1 MKILS
6 VRLQNLN
13 SLKGEWKIDFTQ
25 PPFDQS
31 NLFAITGPT
40 GAGKSTILDAICLAL
55 YHQTPRLKLLSQS
68 SNELMTRHTSEC
80 LAEVEFQVR
89 DQRYRAFWSQRRS
102 RGAVDGNLQAAKV
115 ELAKADGE
123 ILTDKS
129 NEKLKLTEQITG
141 LDFGRFTKSMLLAQG
156 GFAAF
161 LNAPANERA
170 ELLEELTGTEI
181 YGQISMQ
188 VFEQNRQHKTALEL
202 LQAKASGVVLLDL
215 EQRQVL
221 QQQLADVEQQQQQ
234 LKLRQQQQAPL
245 LAWRQQQQQATVQ
258 LQQAQLKQQQFEQEQ
273 AMQQSAL
280 AKLHSYQK
288 AAVVL
293 PLYQQLQQQRSA
305 VIETQEQQQLQS
317 RQLNDLKHQQQLQL
331 QQGQALALQIQ
342 QQVQQQVQQL
352 QQQGQTLT
360 AQLTQQPLGADLAA
374 AVAGWKPLLQQ
385 RQQGLEQ
392 QKNLQAQVANNQ
404 TQALQQQLQQVSVE
418 LQQLD
423 YQLQQS
429 TPAFSIELP
438 ELQQQ
443 VQHYKTQLQ
452 TYPLLLRVAAA
463 LQQKLQQ
470 QQKEQLE
477 LQQKQADSQLLQQQ
491 VVGLREQFRLY
502 SDRVADKQKLVLQER
517 LIAEL
522 SSHRAKLQPGD
533 ECPLC
538 GSTTHPAI
546 TSYQALDL
554 SQTETELATLTAELK
569 QVEEQGKAL
578 REKQLQLE
586 EQQKAQHY
594 QLEQLTADIKQQN
607 EQWTD
612 LLQNLPEVEQQQLQ
626 QASLKKALLQQFQ
639 QQAQLALEQQQQL
652 EQQLLQRQ
660 LWQQQQHELA
670 HKQQLLQQQLT
681 QQQQQQQQFT
691 EALQQNRAYLQQLE
705 QQWQQELQPFG
716 FVLPKAEQQQ
726 QAWQLWAQQ
735 AQQWQQWQLEL
746 QGVTQQLDKAL
757 MQQHQADLQYQS
769 WVDKLQ
775 QAGLATV
782 SASQSATPEQELELV
797 LQQLSVLSNELQQ
810 KTGQQQQS
818 DAQLQQLQLKLTA
831 LQQEWQKQLEQQQFG
846 SETSFLAMLLTE
858 QQVLQLTELKE
869 QLAAEKIR
877 CQSQLEQ
884 VLLQIEALEK
894 QQLTEQSL
902 EQLQLQSTELEQQ
915 LFAVLEQA
923 GQCRQQLQSDQQHLQ
938 QQQELYNQ
946 IEQQQQLVQQWHKF
960 NSLIGSADGA
970 KFRRFAQGL
979 TLLQLVGLANQ
990 QLDKLHS
997 RYQLARKAD
1006 AELELQ
1012 VLDSWQADTTRDTK
1026 TLSGGES
1033 FLVSL
1038 ALALALSDLVS
1049 HKTRIESLF
1058 LDEGFGTLDP
1068 DTLETALAALDQLNA
1083 SGKMIGIISHVEALK
1098 ERIPVQIK
1106 LQKQQGLGYSS
1117 LSY

>member
-102 RGAVDGNLQAAKV
+102 RGAVEGNLQAAKV

-129 NEKLKLTEQITG
+129 SEKLRLTEQITG

-215 EQRQVL
+215 EQRQLV
-221 QQQLADVEQQQQQ
+221 QQQLALLEQQQQQ
-234 LKLRQQQQAPL
+234 LKTQQQQQAPL
-245 LAWRQQQQQATVQ
+245 LAWRQQQQQAAVQ
-258 LQQAQLKQQQFEQEQ
+258 LQQAELKQQQFEQEQ

-280 AKLHSYQK
+280 AKLQSYQQ
-288 AAVVL
+288 AAVLL
-293 PLYQQLQQQRSA
+293 PLYKELQQQRA
-305 VIETQEQQQLQS
+305 TVTETQEQLERQSSQLL
-317 RQLNDLKHQQQLQL
+317 QLKQRQQLQL
-331 QQGQALALQIQ
+331 QQGQGLALQIQ
-342 QQVQQQVQQL
+342 QQLQHQVQQL
-352 QQQGQTLT
+352 QQQGQSLT
-360 AQLTQQPLGADLAA
+360 AQLAQQPYGAELAA
-374 AVAGWKPLLQQ
+374 AVAGWKAVLQQ
-385 RQQGLEQ
+385 RQQGLDQ
-392 QKNLQAQVANNQ
+392 QQALHQQLRQ
-404 TQALQQQLQQVSVE
+404 TDTSQLQQQLQQTSSQLRQLE
-418 LQQLD
+418 L
-423 YQLQQS
+423 QLQQS
-429 TPAFSIELP
+429 SPALAVELP
-438 ELQQQ
+438 QLQQQ
-443 VQHYKTQLQ
+443 IQSYKNQLQ
-452 TYPLLLRVAAA
+452 TYPLLLKLAAA
-463 LQQKLQQ
+463 LQHKQQQQQTEQQEQQQKQLDSQQLQQ
-470 QQKEQLE
+470 QI
-477 LQQKQADSQLLQQQ
+477 AA
-491 VVGLREQFRLY
+491 LREQFRLCN
-502 SDRVADKQKLVLQER
+502 DRVADKQKLVQQER

-546 TSYQALDL
+546 QSYQTLDF
-554 SQTETELATLTAELK
+554 SQTETELAALTAELK
-569 QVEEQGKAL
+569 QIEEQGKSL
-578 REKQLQLE
+578 REQQVKLE
-586 EQQKAQHY
+586 EQQKARHY
-594 QLEQLTADIKQQN
+594 QLEQLATDLRQQT
-607 EQWTD
+607 EQWSE
-612 LLQNLPEVEQQQLQ
+612 LLKNLPGAEQQQLQ

-639 QQAQLALEQQQQL
+639 QQAQQQLEQQQQL
-652 EQQLLQRQ
+652 ELRLSERQ
-660 LWQQQQHELA
+660 LWQQQQQQLA
-670 HKQQLLQQQLT
+670 HKQQLLQQQYE
-681 QQQQQQQQFT
+681 QQQQQQQQLAD
-691 EALQQNRAYLQQLE
+691 ALAQSQSYMQQLE

-716 FVLPKAEQQQ
+716 FELPTAERQQ
-726 QAWQLWAQQ
+726 QALQHWTAQ
-735 AQQWQQWQLEL
+735 ARHWQQWQQEL
-746 QGVTQQLDKAL
+746 QQVMQQLDKAL
-757 MQQHQADLQYQS
+757 LQQQQADQHYQN
-769 WVDKLQ
+769 WVDQLQ
-775 QAGLATV
+775 QQGLTLVA
-782 SASQSATPEQELELV
+782 ASRSATPQQELEQV
-797 LQQLSVLSNELQQ
+797 QQQLTALHTELQQ
-810 KTGQQQQS
+810 KTGQLQQAE
-818 DAQLQQLQLKLTA
+818 AQLQQLQQKLTA

-846 SETSFLAMLLTE
+846 SESSFLAMLLTE
-858 QQVLQLTELKE
+858 QQVLQLTALKE
-869 QLAAEKIR
+869 TLAAEKIR

-884 VLLQIEALEK
+884 ARQQVEVLAQ
-894 QQLTEQSL
+894 QQLTAQSL
-902 EQLQLQSTELEQQ
+902 EQLQQQSAELEQE
-915 LFAVLEQA
+915 LFKVLEQA
-923 GQCRQQLQSDQQHLQ
+923 GQCRQQLHSDQQQQQ
-938 QQQELYNQ
+938 QQQELYQQ

-979 TLLQLVGLANQ
+979 TLLQLVSLANQ

-1012 VLDSWQADTTRDTK
+1012 VLDSWQADTSRDTK

>member
-188 VFEQNRQHKTALEL
+188 VYEQNRQHKTALEL

-215 EQRQVL
+215 EQRQLL
-221 QQQLADVEQQQQQ
+221 QQQLSGLEQQQQQ
-234 LKLRQQQQAPL
+234 FKTRQQQLAPL
-245 LAWRQQQQQATVQ
+245 LAWRQQQQQAAIQ
-258 LQQAQLKQQQFEQEQ
+258 LQQAELKQQQFEQEQ
-273 AMQQSAL
+273 GMQQSAL
-280 AKLHSYQK
+280 AKLQNYQK
-288 AAVVL
+288 AAVLL
-293 PLYQQLQQQRSA
+293 PLYKELQQQRSA
-305 VIETQEQQQLQS
+305 VTETQEQQQLQS
-317 RQLNDLKHQQQLQL
+317 RQLHDLNDQQQLQL
-331 QQGQALALQIQ
+331 QQGQGLALQVK

-352 QQQGQTLT
+352 QQQGQILT
-360 AQLTQQPLGADLAA
+360 AQLAQQPQGADLAA

-385 RQQGLEQ
+385 RQQGLDQ
-392 QKNLQAQVANNQ
+392 QKVLRKQLAQADTQQVE
-404 TQALQQQLQQVSVE
+404 QQLQQISVE

-423 YQLQQS
+423 LQLQQS
-429 TPAFSIELP
+429 APAFSIELP
-438 ELQQQ
+438 QLQQQ
-443 VQHYKTQLQ
+443 IQHCKNQLH
-452 TYPLLLRVAAA
+452 TYPLLLRVAAG
-463 LQQKLQQ
+463 LQQKQQQ
-470 QQKEQLE
+470 QQKEQQE
-477 LQQKQADSQLLQQQ
+477 LQQKQSDSQQLQQQ
-491 VVGLREQFRLY
+491 VAALREQFRLY
-502 SDRVADKQKLVLQER
+502 SDRVADKQKLVQQER

-546 TSYQALDL
+546 SSYQALDL
-554 SQTETELATLTAELK
+554 SQTETELAALTAELK
-569 QVEEQGKAL
+569 KVEEQGKAL
-578 REKQLQLE
+578 RETQLQLE
-586 EQQKAQHY
+586 EQQKARRY
-594 QLEQLTADIKQQN
+594 QLEQLATDIKQQS

-612 LLQNLPEVEQQQLQ
+612 LLHNLPETEQQQLQ

-639 QQAQLALEQQQQL
+639 QQAQQGLEQQLQT

-670 HKQQLLQQQLT
+670 HQQQLLQQQQS

-691 EALQQNRAYLQQLE
+691 AALQQNQLQLEQLE

-716 FVLPKAEQQQ
+716 FALPAAEQQQ
-726 QAWQLWAQQ
+726 RIWQQWAEQ
-735 AQQWQQWQLEL
+735 AQQWQQWQQEL
-746 QGVTQQLDKAL
+746 QRQSQQLDKAL
-757 MQQHQADLQYQS
+757 MQQQQADQQYQS
-769 WVDKLQ
+769 WLDKLQ
-775 QAGLATV
+775 QADLAQV
-782 SASQSATPEQELELV
+782 PASQSATPQQELELV
-797 LQQLSVLSNELQQ
+797 LQRLSVLSNELQQ
-810 KTGQQQQS
+810 KAGQQQQIET
-818 DAQLQQLQLKLTA
+818 QLQQLQVKLTA
-831 LQQEWQKQLEQQQFG
+831 LQHDWQKQLEQQQLG

-858 QQVLQLTELKE
+858 QQVQQLTELKE
-869 QLAAEKIR
+869 KLAAEQIR

-884 VLLQIEALEK
+884 VQQQINDLEK
-894 QQLTEQSL
+894 QQLTEQNL
-902 EQLQLQSTELEQQ
+902 EQLQQQSTELEQQ

-923 GQCRQQLQSDQQHLQ
+923 GQCRQQLHRDQQHQQ
-938 QQQELYNQ
+938 QQQELYSQ

-1012 VLDSWQADTTRDTK
+1012 VLDSWQADTARDTK

>member
-13 SLKGEWKIDFTQ
+13 SLKGEWSIDFTQ

-129 NEKLKLTEQITG
+129 NEKLRLTEQITG

-188 VFEQNRQHKTALEL
+188 VFEQNRQHKTALDL
-202 LQAKASGVVLLDL
+202 LQAKASGVVLLDI
-215 EQRQVL
+215 EQRQLL
-221 QQQLADVEQQQQQ
+221 QQQLADLEQQTQQ
-234 LKLRQQQQAPL
+234 LKTQQQQQAPL
-245 LAWRQQQQQATVQ
+245 LAWRQQQQQAAVQ
-258 LQQAQLKQQQFEQEQ
+258 LQQAELKQLQFEQEQ

-280 AKLHSYQK
+280 AKLQSYQQ
-288 AAVVL
+288 AAVLL
-293 PLYQQLQQQRSA
+293 PLYKELQQQRSA
-305 VIETQEQQQLQS
+305 VTDTKEQLERQSSQLQGLKQQQ
-317 RQLNDLKHQQQLQL
+317 RLQL

-342 QQVQQQVQQL
+342 LQVQHQVQQL
-352 QQQGQTLT
+352 QLQGQTLT
-360 AQLTQQPLGADLAA
+360 AQLAQQPYGADLAA

-392 QKNLQAQVANNQ
+392 QKVLQKQLVQAD
-404 TQALQQQLQQVSVE
+404 TQHLEQQLQQVSVE

-423 YQLQQS
+423 LQLQQS

-470 QQKEQLE
+470 QQKDQLE
-477 LQQKQADSQLLQQQ
+477 LQQKQSDSLQLQQQ
-491 VVGLREQFRLY
+491 LAGLREQFRLY
-502 SDRVADKQKLVLQER
+502 SDRVADKQKLVQQEQ

-546 TSYQALDL
+546 SSYQALDL
-554 SQTETELATLTAELK
+554 SQTETELAALTAELK
-569 QVEEQGKAL
+569 RVEEQGKTL
-578 REKQLQLE
+578 REQQLKLE
-586 EQQKAQHY
+586 EQQKAQQY
-594 QLEQLTADIKQQN
+594 QLQQLAEDIRLQG

-612 LLQNLPEVEQQQLQ
+612 LLHNLPEAEQHQLQ

-639 QQAQLALEQQQQL
+639 QQAQQALDQL
-652 EQQLLQRQ
+652 LQTEQQLLKRQ
-660 LWQQQQHELA
+660 LWQQQQHELV
-670 HKQQLLQQQLT
+670 HQQQLLQQKLT

-691 EALQQNRAYLQQLE
+691 TALRQNQQQLQQLE

-716 FVLPKAEQQQ
+716 FVIPTPEQQHQIWQQWAEQ
-726 QAWQLWAQQ
+726 AR
-735 AQQWQQWQLEL
+735 QWQQWQLEL
-746 QGVTQQLDKAL
+746 QSVTQQLDKTL
-757 MQQHQADLQYQS
+757 MQQQQVNQQYQS
-769 WVDKLQ
+769 WLEKLQ
-775 QAGLATV
+775 QAGLAHMP
-782 SASQSATPEQELELV
+782 ASLSATPQQELDVV
-797 LQQLSVLSNELQQ
+797 LQRLSELSNELQQ

-818 DAQLQQLQLKLTA
+818 EAQLQQLKQKLTA
-831 LQQEWQKQLEQQQFG
+831 LQQDWQKPLEQHQFG
-846 SETSFLAMLLTE
+846 SVTSFLAMLLTE
-858 QQVLQLTELKE
+858 HQVRQLTELKE
-869 QLAAEKIR
+869 KLAAEKIR

-884 VLLQIEALEK
+884 ARQQLEVLAQ
-894 QQLTEQSL
+894 QQLTAQSL
-902 EQLQLQSTELEQQ
+902 EQLQQQSAALEQE
-915 LFAVLEQA
+915 LFRVLEQA
-923 GQCRQQLQSDQQHLQ
+923 GQCRQQLQSDQQQQQ
-938 QQQELYNQ
+938 QQQELYQQ

-979 TLLQLVGLANQ
+979 TLLQLVSLANQ

>member
-181 YGQISMQ
+181 YGHISMQ

-202 LQAKASGVVLLDL
+202 LEARASGVVLLDL
-215 EQRQVL
+215 EQRQLL
-221 QQQLADVEQQQQQ
+221 QQQLSDLEQQQQQ
-234 LKLRQQQQAPL
+234 IKTQQQRQAPL
-245 LAWRQQQQQATVQ
+245 LAWRQQQQQAIQQ

-280 AKLHSYQK
+280 AKLQSYQK

-293 PLYQQLQQQRSA
+293 PLYQQLQQQRA
-305 VIETQEQQQLQS
+305 MVFDVQEQQQHQS
-317 RQLNDLKHQQQLQL
+317 RQLDDLKLQQQQRL
-331 QQGQALALQIQ
+331 QQGQALSLQIQ
-342 QQVQQQVQQL
+342 QQVQLQVQQL
-352 QQQGQTLT
+352 QQQSQDLR
-360 AQLTQQPLGADLAA
+360 ALLAQQPLGADLAA

-385 RQQGLEQ
+385 RQQGLDQ
-392 QKNLQAQVANNQ
+392 HKSLQ
-404 TQALQQQLQQVSVE
+404 TQLVQADTQKLQQQLQQLTSQ

-423 YQLQQS
+423 YQLQHSDQEVS
-429 TPAFSIELP
+429 VELP

-443 VQHYKTQLQ
+443 IQQYKVQLQ
-452 TYPLLLRVAAA
+452 TYQLLMRIAAT

-477 LQQKQADSQLLQQQ
+477 LQQNQTDSQQLQQQ
-491 VVGLREQFRLY
+491 VISLREQFRLCN
-502 SDRVADKQKLVLQER
+502 DRVSDKQKLVLQER

-522 SSHRAKLQPGD
+522 SSHRARLQKGE

-538 GSTTHPAI
+538 GSTTHPAV
-546 TSYQALDL
+546 SNYQALDL
-554 SQTETELATLTAELK
+554 SLTETELAALTAELK
-569 QVEEQGKAL
+569 QVEEQGKAI

-586 EQQKAQHY
+586 EQQKGQQIRLH
-594 QLEQLTADIKQQN
+594 QLSADITQQN
-607 EQWTD
+607 EQWLE
-612 LLQNLPEVEQQQLQ
+612 LLHNLPDTEQQQLQ

-639 QQAQLALEQQQQL
+639 QQAQLNIEQKQQL
-652 EQQLLQRQ
+652 ELQLKQRQ
-660 LWQQQQHELA
+660 LWQQQRHELI
-670 HKQQLLQQQLT
+670 HQQQLIQQQLS
-681 QQQQQQQQFT
+681 QQQQQQIQLTQ
-691 EALQQNRAYLQQLE
+691 ALQQNQLQLQQLE
-705 QQWQQELQPFG
+705 QHWQQELQPFG
-716 FVLPKAEQQQ
+716 YVLPAAEQQQ
-726 QAWQLWAQQ
+726 QVWQHWAEQ
-735 AQQWQQWQLEL
+735 AQQWQQQQQEL
-746 QGVTQQLDKAL
+746 QRLTQQLDKLL
-757 MQQHQADLQYQS
+757 MQQQQVELHYQS
-769 WVDKLQ
+769 WLQKLDQ
-775 QAGLATV
+775 EGLAAV
-782 SASQSATPEQELELV
+782 SASQHATPQQELESV
-797 LQQLSVLSNELQQ
+797 QQQLTALSNELQQ
-810 KTGQQQQS
+810 KTGQQQQGEL
-818 DAQLQQLQLKLTA
+818 QLQQLQLKLTA

-858 QQVLQLTELKE
+858 QQVQQLTELKE
-869 QLAAEKIR
+869 QLVAEKVR
-877 CQSQLEQ
+877 CHSQLEQ
-884 VLLQIEALEK
+884 AQHQIKTLEE

-902 EQLQLQSTELEQQ
+902 EQLQQQSTELEQQ
-915 LFAVLEQA
+915 LFSALEQA
-923 GQCRQQLQSDQQHLQ
+923 GQCRQQLQSDQQHQL
-938 QQQELYNQ
+938 QQQELYSQ
-946 IEQQQQLVQQWHKF
+946 IEQQQKLVQQWHKF

-1012 VLDSWQADTTRDTK
+1012 VLDSWQADTARDTK

>member
-40 GAGKSTILDAICLAL
+40 GAGKSTLLDAICLAL

-129 NEKLKLTEQITG
+129 NEKLRLTEQITG

-202 LQAKASGVVLLDL
+202 LQAKASGLVLLDL
-215 EQRQVL
+215 EQRQLL
-221 QQQLADVEQQQQQ
+221 QQQLVEFEQQQQQ
-234 LKLRQQQQAPL
+234 LKTQQQQLCPL
-245 LAWRQQQQQATVQ
+245 LTWRQQQQQAVVQ
-258 LQQAQLKQQQFEQEQ
+258 LHQAELKQQQFEQEQ

-280 AKLHSYQK
+280 AKLQHYQQ
-288 AAVVL
+288 AAVLL
-293 PLYQQLQQQRSA
+293 PLYKELQQQRSA
-305 VIETQEQQQLQS
+305 VTEAQEQQQLQS
-317 RQLNDLKHQQQLQL
+317 RQLDDLKHQQQLQL
-331 QQGQALALQIQ
+331 QQGQGLALQIQ
-342 QQVQQQVQQL
+342 QQLQQQVQQL
-352 QQQGQTLT
+352 QQQGKILT
-360 AQLTQQPLGADLAA
+360 EQLAQQPLGANLAA

-392 QKNLQAQVANNQ
+392 QKNLQMQLSQSDIGV
-404 TQALQQQLQQVSVE
+404 LQQQLRQVKAE
-418 LQQLD
+418 LQQLEQ
-423 YQLQQS
+423 QLQQS
-429 TPAFSIELP
+429 APAFSIELS

-443 VQHYKTQLQ
+443 LQHYKTQLH

-470 QQKEQLE
+470 QQTEQLE
-477 LQQKQADSQLLQQQ
+477 LQQKQSDSQQLQQQ
-491 VVGLREQFRLY
+491 IAALREQFRLY
-502 SDRVADKQKLVLQER
+502 NDRVADKQKLVQQER

-538 GSTTHPAI
+538 GSTTHPAVS
-546 TSYQALDL
+546 SYQALDL
-554 SQTETELATLTAELK
+554 TQTETELAALTTELK

-586 EQQKAQHY
+586 EQQKAQQH
-594 QLEQLTADIKQQN
+594 QLQQLAEDIKQQS
-607 EQWTD
+607 EQWTE
-612 LLQNLPEVEQQQLQ
+612 LLQNLPAAEQQQLQ

-639 QQAQLALEQQQQL
+639 QQAQQALELQL
-652 EQQLLQRQ
+652 QTEQQLLQRQ
-660 LWQQQQHELA
+660 LWQQQQHEIT
-670 HKQQLLQQQLT
+670 HQQQLLQQQLSV
-681 QQQQQQQQFT
+681 QQQQQQQLG
-691 EALQQNRAYLQQLE
+691 EALQQNQLHLQQLE

-716 FVLPKAEQQQ
+716 FVLPAAAQQQ
-726 QAWQLWAQQ
+726 QAWQGWSQK
-735 AQQWQQWQLEL
+735 AQQWQQWQQEL
-746 QGVTQQLDKAL
+746 QRQSQQLDKAL
-757 MQQHQADLQYQS
+757 MQQQQADGQYQS

-775 QAGLATV
+775 QAGLALV
-782 SASQSATPEQELELV
+782 SASQSTAPLQELEQV
-797 LQQLSVLSNELQQ
+797 QQQLTVLGNELQQ

-818 DAQLQQLQLKLTA
+818 EAQLQQLQSKLTA
-831 LQQEWQKQLEQQQFG
+831 LQQDWQKQLEQQQFS

-858 QQVLQLTELKE
+858 QQVQQLTELKDK
-869 QLAAEKIR
+869 LAAEKIR

-884 VLLQIEALEK
+884 AKQQVEVLEK

-902 EQLQLQSTELEQQ
+902 EQLQQQSVELEQQ
-915 LFAVLEQA
+915 LFSALEQA
-923 GQCRQQLQSDQQHLQ
+923 GQCRQQLQSDQQHQ
-938 QQQELYNQ
+938 QQQQQLYNQ

>member
-215 EQRQVL
+215 EQRQLL
-221 QQQLADVEQQQQQ
+221 QQQLAELEQQQQQ
-234 LKLRQQQQAPL
+234 LKTKQQQQAPL
-245 LAWRQQQQQATVQ
+245 LAWRQQQQQAALQ
-258 LQQAQLKQQQFEQEQ
+258 LQHVQQKQQQFEQEQ

-288 AAVVL
+288 AAVLL
-293 PLYQQLQQQRSA
+293 PLYKELQQQRSA
-305 VIETQEQQQLQS
+305 VTATQEQQQLQS
-317 RQLNDLKHQQQLQL
+317 RQLHDLKHRQQLHL
-331 QQGQALALQIQ
+331 QQGQALALQQQ
-342 QQVQQQVQQL
+342 QQVQLQVQQL
-352 QQQGQTLT
+352 QQQGQRLT
-360 AQLTQQPLGADLAA
+360 EQLDQQPLGAELAA

-385 RQQGLEQ
+385 RQHGLDQ
-392 QKNLQAQVANNQ
+392 QKQLQ
-404 TQALQQQLQQVSVE
+404 TQLAMANTQQLEQQLQQNSSQ
-418 LQQLD
+418 LQQLEH
-423 YQLQQS
+423 QLLQTS
-429 TPAFSIELP
+429 PAFSIELP

-443 VQHYKTQLQ
+443 VQRYKVQLQ
-452 TYPLLLRVAAA
+452 SYPLLLRVAAA
-463 LQQKLQQ
+463 LQQKQQ
-470 QQKEQLE
+470 QQHKEQLE
-477 LQQKQADSQLLQQQ
+477 LQQKQNDSQQLQQQ
-491 VVGLREQFRLY
+491 VVSLREQFRLY

-522 SSHRAKLQPGD
+522 SSHRSKLQPGD

-546 TSYQALDL
+546 TSYQALDFT
-554 SQTETELATLTAELK
+554 QTETELAALTAELK
-569 QVEEQGKAL
+569 RVEEQGKAL
-578 REKQLQLE
+578 REQQLKLE

-594 QLEQLTADIKQQN
+594 QLEQLAVDIKQQG

-612 LLQNLPEVEQQQLQ
+612 LLQNLPAAEQQQLKR
-626 QASLKKALLQQFQ
+626 ASLKKALLQQFQ
-639 QQAQLALEQQQQL
+639 QQAQQELEQQLQI
-652 EQQLLQRQ
+652 ETQLLQRQ

-670 HKQQLLQQQLT
+670 HQQQLLLQQLT
-681 QQQQQQQQFT
+681 QQQQQQQQCT
-691 EALQQNRAYLQQLE
+691 EALQQNQAYLQQLE

-716 FVLPKAEQQQ
+716 FVLPTAAQQQ
-726 QAWQLWAQQ
+726 QAWQLWSHQ
-735 AQQWQQWQLEL
+735 AQQWQQRQLEL
-746 QGVTQQLDKAL
+746 QSVTQQLDKTL
-757 MQQHQADLQYQS
+757 MQQQQADQHYHS
-769 WVDKLQ
+769 WSDKLQ
-775 QAGLATV
+775 QAGLAQV

-797 LQQLSVLSNELQQ
+797 QQQLTALSNELQQ

-831 LQQEWQKQLEQQQFG
+831 LQQEWQKQLEQQQFS

-858 QQVLQLTELKE
+858 QQVQQLTELKE
-869 QLAAEKIR
+869 KLAAEHIR

-884 VLLQIEALEK
+884 ALLQIETLEK
-894 QQLTEQSL
+894 QQLTAQSL
-902 EQLQLQSTELEQQ
+902 EQLQQQSAELEQQ

-923 GQCRQQLQSDQQHLQ
+923 GQCRQQLQSDQQHQQ
-938 QQQELYNQ
+938 QQQELYSQ

>member
-221 QQQLADVEQQQQQ
+221 QQQLAELEQQQQQ
-234 LKLRQQQQAPL
+234 LKIKQQQQAPL
-245 LAWRQQQQQATVQ
+245 LAWRQQQQQAAVQ
-258 LQQAQLKQQQFEQEQ
+258 LQQAELKQQQFEQEQ

-280 AKLHSYQK
+280 VKLQSYQK
-288 AAVVL
+288 AAVLL
-293 PLYQQLQQQRSA
+293 PLYKELQQQRSA
-305 VIETQEQQQLQS
+305 VTETQEQQQLQS
-317 RQLNDLKHQQQLQL
+317 RQVQELKNRQQLQL
-331 QQGQALALQIQ
+331 QQGQGLALQIQ

-352 QQQGQTLT
+352 QQHCQTLT
-360 AQLTQQPLGADLAA
+360 AQLAQQPQGADLAA

-404 TQALQQQLQQVSVE
+404 TQALQQQLQQISAE
-418 LQQLD
+418 LKQLD
-423 YQLQQS
+423 FQLQQS
-429 TPAFSIELP
+429 TPAFAIELP
-438 ELQQQ
+438 QLQQQ
-443 VQHYKTQLQ
+443 VQHCKTQLQ

-463 LQQKLQQ
+463 LQQKQQQ

-477 LQQKQADSQLLQQQ
+477 LQQKQNDSQQLQQQ
-491 VVGLREQFRLY
+491 VAGLREQFRLY
-502 SDRVADKQKLVLQER
+502 SDRVSDKQKLVLQER

-578 REKQLQLE
+578 CEKQLQLE

-594 QLEQLTADIKQQN
+594 QLEQLALDIKQQS
-607 EQWTD
+607 EQWTE
-612 LLQNLPEVEQQQLQ
+612 LLHNLPEVEQQQLQ

-639 QQAQLALEQQQQL
+639 QQTQLELEQQQQL

-670 HKQQLLQQQLT
+670 HRQQLVQQQLSV
-681 QQQQQQQQFT
+681 QQQQQQQLG
-691 EALQQNRAYLQQLE
+691 EALQQNQTYLQQLE

-716 FVLPKAEQQQ
+716 FVLPTAAQQQ

-735 AQQWQQWQLEL
+735 AQQWQQWQQEL
-746 QGVTQQLDKAL
+746 QRQSQQLDKAL
-757 MQQHQADLQYQS
+757 MQQQQADVQYQS
-769 WVDKLQ
+769 WLDKLQ
-775 QAGLATV
+775 QAGLAHL
-782 SASQSATPEQELELV
+782 SASQSAAPEQELEHV
-797 LQQLSVLSNELQQ
+797 LQQLTVLSNELQQ

-831 LQQEWQKQLEQQQFG
+831 LQQDWQKQLEQQQFG

-858 QQVLQLTELKE
+858 QQVQQLTELKDK
-869 QLAAEKIR
+869 LASEKIR

-884 VLLQIEALEK
+884 AQQQIEALAK

-902 EQLQLQSTELEQQ
+902 EQLQQQSTELEQQ
-915 LFAVLEQA
+915 LFSALEQA
-923 GQCRQQLQSDQQHLQ
+923 GQCRQQLQSDQQHQQ

>member
-13 SLKGEWKIDFTQ
+13 SLKGEWKIDFSQ

-40 GAGKSTILDAICLAL
+40 GAGKSTLLDAICLAL

-129 NEKLKLTEQITG
+129 NEKLRLTEQITG

-215 EQRQVL
+215 EQRQLL
-221 QQQLADVEQQQQQ
+221 QQQLAQLEQQQQQ
-234 LKLRQQQQAPL
+234 LKTQQQQLAPL
-245 LAWRQQQQQATVQ
+245 LAWRQQQQQAAGQ
-258 LQQAQLKQQQFEQEQ
+258 LQQAQMKLQQFEQEQ

-280 AKLHSYQK
+280 AKLQHYQQ
-288 AAVVL
+288 AAVLL
-293 PLYQQLQQQRSA
+293 PLYKELQQQRSA
-305 VIETQEQQQLQS
+305 VAEAQEQQHLQASQLQ
-317 RQLNDLKHQQQLQL
+317 QLKHQQQLQL
-331 QQGQALALQIQ
+331 QQAQALALQLQ
-342 QQVQQQVQQL
+342 QQAQQQVQQL
-352 QQQGQTLT
+352 QQHSQSLT
-360 AQLTQQPLGADLAA
+360 AQLAQQPFGAELAA
-374 AVAGWKPLLQQ
+374 AVAGWKPLLHQ
-385 RQQGLEQ
+385 RQQIREQ
-392 QKNLQAQVANNQ
+392 QNKLQAQLAKNDIRQ
-404 TQALQQQLQQVSVE
+404 IQQQLQQKNAE
-418 LQQLD
+418 LQQLEQ
-423 YQLQQS
+423 QLQHS
-429 TPAFSIELP
+429 AALCSIELP
-438 ELQQQ
+438 KLQQQ
-443 VQHYKTQLQ
+443 IQQYIRQLQ
-452 TYPLLLRVAAA
+452 TYPLLFRTAAA

-470 QQKEQLE
+470 RQQEQQE
-477 LQQKQADSQLLQQQ
+477 LQQKQHDSQQLQQQ
-491 VVGLREQFRLY
+491 VAGLRERFKLC
-502 SDRVADKQKLVLQER
+502 SDRVADKQKLVQQER

-522 SSHRAKLQPGD
+522 SSHRARLQPGD

-538 GSTTHPAI
+538 GSTSHPAI
-546 TSYQALDL
+546 SSYQALDL
-554 SQTETELATLTAELK
+554 SQTETELAALTAELK

-578 REKQLQLE
+578 REQQVKLE
-586 EQQKAQHY
+586 EQQKAQHD
-594 QLEQLTADIKQQN
+594 QLQQLALDIQQQS
-607 EQWTD
+607 EQWTA
-612 LLQNLPEVEQQQLQ
+612 LLQNLPETEQQQLQ
-626 QASLKKALLQQFQ
+626 QASLKKALLQQCQ
-639 QQAQLALEQQQQL
+639 QQTQLALEQQQQL
-652 EQQLLQRQ
+652 EQQLQQRQ
-660 LWQQQQHELA
+660 LWQQQHQELV
-670 HKQQLLQQQLT
+670 HQQQLLQQQLT
-681 QQQQQQQQFT
+681 QQQLQQQQVS
-691 EALQQNRAYLQQLE
+691 EALQQGQLQLTQLE

-716 FVLPKAEQQQ
+716 FVLPAAEVQQ
-726 QAWQLWAQQ
+726 QAWQQWAEQ
-735 AQQWQQWQLEL
+735 AQQWQQWQLGL
-746 QGVTQQLDKAL
+746 QKLIPQLEKAL
-757 MQQHQADLQYQS
+757 MQQQQADGQYQS

-775 QAGLATV
+775 QAGLAQI
-782 SASQSATPEQELELV
+782 SASQSAAPLQELEQV
-797 LQQLSVLSNELQQ
+797 QQRLSVLSTELQQ

-818 DAQLQQLQLKLTA
+818 GIQLQQLQARLTA
-831 LQQEWQKQLEQQQFG
+831 LQQQWQNQLEQQQFS
-846 SETSFLAMLLTE
+846 SETSFLSRLLTE
-858 QQVLQLTELKE
+858 QQLQQLTELKDK
-869 QLAAEKIR
+869 LAAEKIR

-884 VLLQIEALEK
+884 AKQQMETLEK

-902 EQLQLQSTELEQQ
+902 EQLQQQSSELEQQ
-915 LFAVLEQA
+915 LFTVLEQA
-923 GQCRQQLQSDQQHLQ
+923 GQCRQQVNSDQQHQ
-938 QQQELYNQ
+938 QQQQLLYDQ

-997 RYQLARKAD
+997 RYQLVRKAD

>member
-25 PPFDQS
+25 APFDQS

-80 LAEVEFQVR
+80 LAEVEFQAR

-202 LQAKASGVVLLDL
+202 LQAKASGLVLLDL
-215 EQRQVL
+215 EQRQL
-221 QQQLADVEQQQQQ
+221 LQKDLAEAEQRQLQLKTEQQQLAPV
-234 LKLRQQQQAPL
+234 
-245 LAWRQQQQQATVQ
+245 LAWRQQQQQATAQ
-258 LQQAQLKQQQFEQEQ
+258 LQLAQQKQQQFEQEHG
-273 AMQQSAL
+273 MQQSAL
-280 AKLHSYQK
+280 AKLQNYQK
-288 AAVVL
+288 AAVIL

-305 VIETQEQQQLQS
+305 VAEALEQQQ
-317 RQLNDLKHQQQLQL
+317 QQTLILHQLQEQHRLKL

-342 QQVQQQVQQL
+342 QQLQQQVQGLKQRDL
-352 QQQGQTLT
+352 QF
-360 AQLTQQPLGADLAA
+360 TQQLAQQPYGAELSA

-385 RQQGLEQ
+385 RQQALTLQ
-392 QKNLQAQVANNQ
+392 QKLKNQ
-404 TQALQQQLQQVSVE
+404 IAENDSSVLQQQLQQISE
-418 LQQLD
+418 QLQQLAH
-423 YQLQQS
+423 QLQQNV
-429 TPAFSIELP
+429 PVFAMDLV

-443 VQHYKTQLQ
+443 VQRNKVQLQ
-452 TYPLLLRVAAA
+452 TYPSLLRLAAA
-463 LQQKLQQ
+463 LQQKHHQQ
-470 QQKEQLE
+470 QQLQDE
-477 LQQKQADSQLLQQQ
+477 LQQNQLGNQQLQRQIA
-491 VVGLREQFRLY
+491 GLREQFRLC

-546 TSYQALDL
+546 SQYEELDL
-554 SQTETELATLTAELK
+554 SQTETELAAITAQLK

-578 REKQLQLE
+578 REQQVKLE
-586 EQQKAQHY
+586 EQQKARQH
-594 QLEQLTADIKQQN
+594 QLEQLAVDLTQQS
-607 EQWTD
+607 EQWAE
-612 LLQNLPEVEQQQLQ
+612 LLQNLPEQQQQQLQ
-626 QASLKKALLQQFQ
+626 QASLKKALIQQFQ
-639 QQAQLALEQQQQL
+639 QQAQQGLEQQQQI

-660 LWQQQQHELA
+660 LWQQQRQELT
-670 HKQQLLQQQLT
+670 HQQQLCQQQLR
-681 QQQQQQQQFT
+681 QQQQQQQQLDQT
-691 EALQQNRAYLQQLE
+691 LQQNQQQLQQLE
-705 QQWQQELQPFG
+705 QQWQLELQPFG
-716 FVLPKAEQQQ
+716 FVLPAAEQQQ
-726 QAWQLWAQQ
+726 QALELWAGQ
-735 AQQWQQWQLEL
+735 ARQWQQWQLEL
-746 QGVTQQLDKAL
+746 QQVKQQLDKAL
-757 MQQHQADLQYQS
+757 LQQQQAEQQYQS
-769 WVDKLQ
+769 WSVKLQ
-775 QAGLATV
+775 QSALALV
-782 SASQSATPEQELELV
+782 AASRSAAPQQELDLV
-797 LQQLSVLSNELQQ
+797 QQQLSALSNELQQ

-818 DAQLQQLQLKLTA
+818 ETQLQQMQLKLTV
-831 LQQEWQKQLEQQQFG
+831 LQQDWQTQLEQQQFG
-846 SETSFLAMLLTE
+846 GETSFLAVLLTE
-858 QQVLQLTELKE
+858 HQVQQLTELKE
-869 QLAAEKIR
+869 HLANEKIR

-884 VLLQIEALEK
+884 AQLQLDALAK

-902 EQLQLQSTELEQQ
+902 EQLQQLSSELEQQ
-915 LFAVLEQA
+915 LFITLERI
-923 GQCRQQLQSDQQHLQ
+923 GQCRQQLQSDQQHQLQ
-938 QQQELYNQ
+938 QQQLYQQ

-979 TLLQLVGLANQ
+979 TLLQLVELANQ

-1012 VLDSWQADTTRDTK
+1012 VLDSWQADTSRDTK

>member
-129 NEKLKLTEQITG
+129 NEKLRLTEQITG

-188 VFEQNRQHKTALEL
+188 VFEQNRQHKTALDL
-202 LQAKASGVVLLDL
+202 LQAKASGVVLLDI
-215 EQRQVL
+215 EQRQLL
-221 QQQLADVEQQQQQ
+221 QQQLADLEQQTQQ
-234 LKLRQQQQAPL
+234 LKTQQQQQAPL
-245 LAWRQQQQQATVQ
+245 LAWRQQQQQAAMQ
-258 LQQAQLKQQQFEQEQ
+258 LQQAELKQQQFEQEQ

-280 AKLHSYQK
+280 AKLQSYQK
-288 AAVVL
+288 AAVLL
-293 PLYQQLQQQRSA
+293 PLYKELQQQRS
-305 VIETQEQQQLQS
+305 VVTDTKEQLERQSSQLQGLKQQQ
-317 RQLNDLKHQQQLQL
+317 RLQL

-342 QQVQQQVQQL
+342 LQVQHQVQQL
-352 QQQGQTLT
+352 QLQGQTLT
-360 AQLTQQPLGADLAA
+360 AQLAQQPYGADLAA

-392 QKNLQAQVANNQ
+392 QKVLQKQLVQAD
-404 TQALQQQLQQVSVE
+404 TQHMEQQLQQVSVE

-423 YQLQQS
+423 LQLQQS

-443 VQHYKTQLQ
+443 VQHYKTKLQ

-470 QQKEQLE
+470 QQKDQLE
-477 LQQKQADSQLLQQQ
+477 LQQKQSDSLQLQQQ
-491 VVGLREQFRLY
+491 VAGLREQFRLY
-502 SDRVADKQKLVLQER
+502 SDRVADKQKLVQQEQ

-546 TSYQALDL
+546 SSYQALDL
-554 SQTETELATLTAELK
+554 SQTETELAALTAELK
-569 QVEEQGKAL
+569 QVEEQGKGAK
-578 REKQLQLE
+578 EKLVQLE
-586 EQQKAQHY
+586 EQQKAQQY
-594 QLEQLTADIKQQN
+594 QLQQLAEDIRLQG

-612 LLQNLPEVEQQQLQ
+612 LLHNLPEAEQHQLQ

-639 QQAQLALEQQQQL
+639 QQAQQALDQL
-652 EQQLLQRQ
+652 LQTEQQLLKRQ
-660 LWQQQQHELA
+660 LWQQQQHELV
-670 HKQQLLQQQLT
+670 HQQQLLQQKLT
-681 QQQQQQQQFT
+681 QQQQQQQQLS
-691 EALQQNRAYLQQLE
+691 EALQQNQWQIQQLE
-705 QQWQQELQPFG
+705 LQLQQELQPFG
-716 FVLPKAEQQQ
+716 FVLPAPQQQ
-726 QAWQLWAQQ
+726 DRAWQQWSEQ
-735 AQQWQQWQLEL
+735 AKQWQQWQQQL
-746 QGVTQQLDKAL
+746 QHLSQQLDKAQL
-757 MQQHQADLQYQS
+757 L
-769 WVDKLQ
+769 LQ
-775 QAGLATV
+775 QADQQYQHWSEKLKQEGLAPV
-782 SASQSATPEQELELV
+782 SAGQSEAPQQELELV
-797 LQQLSVLSNELQQ
+797 LQQLTALQTELQQ

-818 DAQLQQLQLKLTA
+818 EAQLQQLQLKLTA
-831 LQQEWQKQLEQQQFG
+831 LQQDWQKQLEQQQFG

-858 QQVLQLTELKE
+858 QQVQQLTELKE
-869 QLAAEKIR
+869 KLAAEKIR

-884 VLLQIEALEK
+884 ARQQLEVLAQ
-894 QQLTEQSL
+894 QQLTAQSL
-902 EQLQLQSTELEQQ
+902 EQLQQQSAALEQE
-915 LFAVLEQA
+915 LFRVLEQA
-923 GQCRQQLQSDQQHLQ
+923 GQCRQQLHSDQQQQQ
-938 QQQELYNQ
+938 QQQELYQQ

-1012 VLDSWQADTTRDTK
+1012 VLDSWQADTSRDTK

>member
-40 GAGKSTILDAICLAL
+40 GAGKSTLLDAICLAL

-129 NEKLKLTEQITG
+129 SEKLKLTEQITG

-188 VFEQNRQHKTALEL
+188 VFEHNRQHKAALEL
-202 LQAKASGVVLLDL
+202 LQAKASGMVLLDL
-215 EQRQVL
+215 EQRQLV
-221 QQQLADVEQQQQQ
+221 QQQLADAEQQQQQ
-234 LKLRQQQQAPL
+234 LKTKQLQLAPL
-245 LAWRQQQQQATVQ
+245 LAWRQQQQQAVVQ
-258 LQQAQLKQQQFEQEQ
+258 LQQAELKQQQFEQEQ

-280 AKLHSYQK
+280 AKLQSYQQ
-288 AAVVL
+288 AAVLL
-293 PLYQQLQQQRSA
+293 PLYNELQQQRSA
-305 VIETQEQQQLQS
+305 VTEAQEQQQLQS
-317 RQLNDLKHQQQLQL
+317 RHLQQLKQQQHQQL
-331 QQGQALALQIQ
+331 QQGQALALQLQ
-342 QQVQQQVQQL
+342 QQGQQQVQQL
-352 QQQGQTLT
+352 QQQIQDLT
-360 AQLTQQPLGADLAA
+360 TVLEQQPYGVELTA

-385 RQQGLEQ
+385 RQQSVEQ
-392 QKNLQAQVANNQ
+392 QNNLQTQLFANQ
-404 TQALQQQLQQVSVE
+404 TQALQQKLQQLNVQAQQMDQQLQQT
-418 LQQLD
+418 
-423 YQLQQS
+423 
-429 TPAFSIELP
+429 TPAFAIELP

-443 VQHYKTQLQ
+443 LLRHNTQLQ
-452 TYPLLLRVAAA
+452 TYPLLLKVAASSQHKVQQ
-463 LQQKLQQ
+463 QQKLQ
-470 QQKEQLE
+470 LE
-477 LQQKQADSQLLQQQ
+477 VQQKQSDSQQLQQQ
-491 VVGLREQFRLY
+491 IATLREQFRLY
-502 SDRVADKQKLVLQER
+502 SDRVADKQKLVQQER
-517 LIAEL
+517 LIAQL
-522 SSHRAKLQPGD
+522 SSHRDKLQPGD
-533 ECPLC
+533 ACPLC

-546 TSYQALDL
+546 SSYQELNL
-554 SQTETELATLTAELK
+554 SQTETELAALTEQLK
-569 QVEEQGKAL
+569 QVEEKGKEARDTL
-578 REKQLQLE
+578 LQLE
-586 EQQKAQHY
+586 AQQKGRY
-594 QLEQLTADIKQQN
+594 EQLEQLALDIQQQQ
-607 EQWTD
+607 EQWQD
-612 LLQNLPEVEQQQLQ
+612 LLQSLPETEQQQLQ

-639 QQAQLALEQQQQL
+639 QQAEVALQQQREL

-660 LWQQQQHELA
+660 KWQQQRQELV
-670 HKQQLLQQQLT
+670 HQQQLLQQQLT
-681 QQQQQQQQFT
+681 QQQQQQQQLT
-691 EALQQNRAYLQQLE
+691 EALAHNQSDLQQLE
-705 QQWQQELQPFG
+705 FQWQQELQPFG
-716 FVLPKAEQQQ
+716 FTLPAVEQQQ
-726 QAWQLWAQQ
+726 QAWQSWAEQARQWQQ
-735 AQQWQQWQLEL
+735 AQQQVQQLSQQLE
-746 QGVTQQLDKAL
+746 KAL
-757 MQQHQADLQYQS
+757 LKQQQFEQQYQS
-769 WVDKLQ
+769 WLTQLQ
-775 QAGLATV
+775 QAGLALV
-782 SASQSATPEQELELV
+782 PASRSAAAEQDLALLV
-797 LQQLSVLSNELQQ
+797 QQLSQLNIELQQ
-810 KTGQQQQS
+810 KSGQQQQRE
-818 DAQLQQLQLKLTA
+818 AQLQQLQQKLTA
-831 LQQEWQKQLEQQQFG
+831 LQQDWQQQLVQQQFG
-846 SETSFLAMLLTE
+846 SETHFLAVLLTE
-858 QQVLQLTELKE
+858 QQVQQLSALKE

-884 VLLQIEALEK
+884 AKQQIEALEK
-894 QQLTEQSL
+894 QQLTAQSL
-902 EQLQLQSTELEQQ
+902 EQLQQQSAELEQQ
-915 LFAVLEQA
+915 LFTLLEQA
-923 GQCRQQLQSDQQHLQ
+923 GQYRQQLTSDQQQQQ
-938 QQQELYNQ
+938 QQQELYQQ

-979 TLLQLVGLANQ
+979 TLLQLVDLANQ

-1012 VLDSWQADTTRDTK
+1012 VLDSWQADTARDTK

>member
-25 PPFDQS
+25 SPFDQS

-89 DQRYRAFWSQRRS
+89 DQAYRAFWSQRRS

-115 ELAKADGE
+115 ELAKAEGE

-215 EQRQVL
+215 EQRQLL
-221 QQQLADVEQQQQQ
+221 QQQLTHLEQQQQQ
-234 LKLRQQQQAPL
+234 LKTQQQQLAPL
-245 LAWRQQQQQATVQ
+245 LTWRQQQQQAMTQ
-258 LQQAQLKQQQFEQEQ
+258 LQQAKLKQQEFEQEQ

-280 AKLHSYQK
+280 AKLQRYQQ
-288 AAVVL
+288 AALLL
-293 PLYQQLQQQRSA
+293 PLYQQLQQQRSMVSEA
-305 VIETQEQQQLQS
+305 QEQQSLQS
-317 RQLNDLKHQQQLQL
+317 RQMSDLQAQQQQKL

-342 QQVQQQVQQL
+342 LQFRQHSEQL
-352 QQQGQTLT
+352 QQQGQKLK
-360 AQLTQQPLGADLAA
+360 AQLDQQPDGAGLAS

-385 RQQGLEQ
+385 RQQFLDH
-392 QKNLQAQVANNQ
+392 
-404 TQALQQQLQQVSVE
+404 QQQLQTQLAQADTQQSE
-418 LQQLD
+418 QQLQQIRAQLQQLEL
-423 YQLQQS
+423 QLQQAS
-429 TPAFSIELP
+429 PAVAIELT
-438 ELQQQ
+438 ELQHQ
-443 VQHYKTQLQ
+443 VQACKAQLQ
-452 TYPLLLRVAAA
+452 TYPLLLRVAAG

-470 QQKEQLE
+470 QQKEQAE
-477 LQQKQADSQLLQQQ
+477 LAEKQQQSRLLQQQ
-491 VVGLREQFRLY
+491 VLALREQFRLY
-502 SDRVADKQKLVLQER
+502 SDRVADKQKLVQQER

-522 SSHRAKLQPGD
+522 SSHRAKLQKGD

-538 GSTTHPAI
+538 GSTTHPAVRH
-546 TSYQALDL
+546 YQALDL
-554 SQTETELATLTAELK
+554 SQTESELAALTAELK

-578 REKQLQLE
+578 RERQLQLE
-586 EQQKAQHY
+586 EQLKALEH
-594 QLEQLTADIKQQN
+594 QLQQLAADIRQQN
-607 EQWTD
+607 EQWAE
-612 LLQNLPEVEQQQLQ
+612 LLQNLPEAEQQQLQ

-639 QQAQLALEQQQQL
+639 QQAQQALDQQL
-652 EQQLLQRQ
+652 ETQKQLMQRQ
-660 LWQQQQHELA
+660 LWQQQQHELT
-670 HKQQLLQQQLT
+670 HQQQLVQQQLT
-681 QQQQQQQQFT
+681 QQLQQQRQLTENMQQ
-691 EALQQNRAYLQQLE
+691 LQGQLQQLE
-705 QQWQQELQPFG
+705 QQLIQELQPFG
-716 FVLPKAEQQQ
+716 FSLPAAEQQQ
-726 QAWQLWAQQ
+726 QSWLLWAQQ
-735 AQQWQQWQLEL
+735 AQQWQQWQQQLQHLE
-746 QGVTQQLDKAL
+746 QQLDKTL
-757 MQQHQADLQYQS
+757 IQQQQAQAQLQS
-769 WVDKLQ
+769 WLQRLQ
-775 QAGLATV
+775 QSGLSV
-782 SASQSATPEQELELV
+782 VPASQHTQPEPELALV
-797 LQQLSVLSNELQQ
+797 LQQLTGLSNELQQ
-810 KTGQQQQS
+810 KTGQLQQGEV
-818 DAQLQQLQLKLTA
+818 QLQQLQLKLSS
-831 LQQEWQKQLEQQQFG
+831 LQQDWQMQLEQQDFG
-846 SETSFLAMLLTE
+846 SETNFLARLLTE
-858 QQVLQLTELKE
+858 QQVQQLTDLKE
-869 QLAAEKIR
+869 KLAAEQIR

-884 VLLQIEALEK
+884 ARAHIDALEK
-894 QQLTEQSL
+894 QQQTEQSL
-902 EQLQLQSTELEQQ
+902 EQLQQQSAALEQQ
-915 LFAVLEQA
+915 LFTAVEQA
-923 GQCRQQLQSDQQHLQ
+923 AQCRQQLQSDQQHQ
-938 QQQELYNQ
+938 QQQQQLYSQ

-1012 VLDSWQADTTRDTK
+1012 VLDSWQADTARDTK

>member
-102 RGAVDGNLQAAKV
+102 RGAVEGNLQAAKV

-129 NEKLKLTEQITG
+129 SEKLRLTEQITG

-215 EQRQVL
+215 EQRQLV
-221 QQQLADVEQQQQQ
+221 QQQLALLEQQQQQ
-234 LKLRQQQQAPL
+234 LKTQQQQQAPL
-245 LAWRQQQQQATVQ
+245 LAWRQQQQQAAVQ
-258 LQQAQLKQQQFEQEQ
+258 LQQAELKQQQFEQEQ

-280 AKLHSYQK
+280 AKLQSYQQ
-288 AAVVL
+288 AAVLL
-293 PLYQQLQQQRSA
+293 PLYKELQQQRA
-305 VIETQEQQQLQS
+305 TVTETQEQLERQSSQLL
-317 RQLNDLKHQQQLQL
+317 QLKQRQQLQL
-331 QQGQALALQIQ
+331 QQGQGLALQIQ
-342 QQVQQQVQQL
+342 QQLQHQVQQL
-352 QQQGQTLT
+352 QQQGQSLT
-360 AQLTQQPLGADLAA
+360 AQLAQQPYGAELAA
-374 AVAGWKPLLQQ
+374 AVAGWKAVLQQ
-385 RQQGLEQ
+385 RQQGLDQ
-392 QKNLQAQVANNQ
+392 QQALHQQLRQ
-404 TQALQQQLQQVSVE
+404 TDTSQLQQQLQQTSSQLRQLE
-418 LQQLD
+418 L
-423 YQLQQS
+423 QLQQS
-429 TPAFSIELP
+429 SPALAVELP
-438 ELQQQ
+438 QLQQQ
-443 VQHYKTQLQ
+443 IQSYKNQLQ
-452 TYPLLLRVAAA
+452 TYPLLLKLAAA
-463 LQQKLQQ
+463 LQHKQQQQQTEQQEQQQKQLDSQQLQQ
-470 QQKEQLE
+470 QI
-477 LQQKQADSQLLQQQ
+477 AA
-491 VVGLREQFRLY
+491 LREQFRLCN
-502 SDRVADKQKLVLQER
+502 DRVADKQKLVQQER

-546 TSYQALDL
+546 QSYQTLDF
-554 SQTETELATLTAELK
+554 SQTETELAALTAELK
-569 QVEEQGKAL
+569 QIEEQGKAL
-578 REKQLQLE
+578 REQQVKLE
-586 EQQKAQHY
+586 EQQKARHY
-594 QLEQLTADIKQQN
+594 QLEQLATDLRQQT
-607 EQWTD
+607 EQWSE
-612 LLQNLPEVEQQQLQ
+612 LLKNLPVAEQQQLQ

-639 QQAQLALEQQQQL
+639 QQAQQQLEQQQQL
-652 EQQLLQRQ
+652 ELRLSERQ
-660 LWQQQQHELA
+660 LWQQQQQQLA
-670 HKQQLLQQQLT
+670 HKQQLLQQQYE
-681 QQQQQQQQFT
+681 QQQQQQQQLAD
-691 EALQQNRAYLQQLE
+691 ALAQNQSYMQQLE

-716 FVLPKAEQQQ
+716 FELPTAEQQQ
-726 QAWQLWAQQ
+726 QALQHWTAQ
-735 AQQWQQWQLEL
+735 ARHWQQWQQEL
-746 QGVTQQLDKAL
+746 QQVMQQLDKAL
-757 MQQHQADLQYQS
+757 LQQQQADQHYQN
-769 WVDKLQ
+769 WVDQLQ
-775 QAGLATV
+775 QQGLTLVA
-782 SASQSATPEQELELV
+782 ASRSATPQQELEQV
-797 LQQLSVLSNELQQ
+797 QQQLTALHTELQQ
-810 KTGQQQQS
+810 KTGQLQQAE
-818 DAQLQQLQLKLTA
+818 AQLQQLQQKLTA

-858 QQVLQLTELKE
+858 QQVLQLTALKE
-869 QLAAEKIR
+869 TLAAEKIR

-884 VLLQIEALEK
+884 ARQQVEVLAQ
-894 QQLTEQSL
+894 QQLTAQSL
-902 EQLQLQSTELEQQ
+902 EQLQQQSAELEQE
-915 LFAVLEQA
+915 LFKVLEQA
-923 GQCRQQLQSDQQHLQ
+923 GQCRQQLHSDQQQQQ
-938 QQQELYNQ
+938 QQQELYQQ

-979 TLLQLVGLANQ
+979 TLLQLVSLANQ

-1012 VLDSWQADTTRDTK
+1012 VLDSWQADTSRDTK

-1068 DTLETALAALDQLNA
+1068 DMLETALAALDQLNA